1 MFEFDGFQCMVDIL
15 IKLRR
20 MDLIFREVPLILR
33 YDLKEGASKMKV
45 ARTVGQTL
53 GLIARRR
60 LGR

>member
-1 MFEFDGFQCMVDIL
+1 MVDIL

-33 YDLKEGASKMKV
+33 YDLKGGASKMNV
-45 ARTVGQTL
+45 ARTVRRTL
-53 GLIARRR
+53 ELMAQRR